1 MSSDYS
7 ERVTMESWFRGSAYR
22 RRMARAKPDLTDWWF
37 TYLTEE
43 QRERLLTA
51 VGEPLHPDLALE
63 LWRGSH
69 TVRVVEPEVWQVGAD
84 PSTWRLTPAAA
95 AFVAARARE
104 RAQG

>member
-1 MSSDYS
+1 
-7 ERVTMESWFRGSAYR
+7 
-22 RRMARAKPDLTDWWF
+22 MARAKPDLTDWWF

-43 QRERLLTA
+43 QRERLLDA
-51 VGEPLHPDLALE
+51 VGEPLDPDLALE

-69 TVRVVEPEVWQVGAD
+69 SVRVVEPEAWQVGAD
-84 PSTWRLTPAAA
+84 PATWRLTAAAA